1 MIEGKRVNL
10 RAIERSD
17 LATLRDMRNDTRS
30 NQYFRTWR
38 QLNMDDQ
45 EWFFKNV
52 VMGDN
57 HIVFGIE
64 NKIGELIG
72 VCRLSFIN
80 WQTRSA
86 ETGIYIKIEEEG
98 KGYGTEALRML
109 VDFGFNQANLHRIKA
124 GIRADNTASIEIFN
138 KVGFEVEGTL
148 RDSFFRNGRY
158 YDTIVMSILE
168 KDLNERERKSG

>member
-1 MIEGKRVNL
+1 MIKGNQINL

-17 LATLRDMRNDTRS
+17 LEKLRNMRNEPEN

-45 EWFFKNV
+45 ERFFKNI

-64 NKIGELIG
+64 NKTGELIG
-72 VCRLSFIN
+72 VCRLSYIQ
-80 WQTRSA
+80 WQARIA
-86 ETGIYIKIEEEG
+86 EAGIYTKLSEQG
-98 KGYGTEALRML
+98 KGYGTEAMRIL
-109 VDFGFNQANLHRIKA
+109 VDFGFNQANLHRITA
-124 GIRADNTASIEIFN
+124 EARVDNAASIEIF
-138 KVGFEVEGTL
+138 KKIGFEVEGTL

-168 KDLNERERKSG
+168 KDLNEREQKSG